1 MFLQK
6 MTSRW
11 KSSEG
16 GDVIGGRREEDC
28 QHSSQT
34 RSPSGTTTVTLARKI
49 VQTIGT
55 KIVQTNGT
63 KIFPNVMK

>member
-1 MFLQK
+1 MV
-6 MTSRW
+6 TSL
-11 KSSEG
+11 EG
-16 GDVIGGRREEDC
+16 GGRRTVSTPVRRGHTSGP
-28 QHSSQT
+28 QHA
-34 RSPSGTTTVTLARKI
+34 TTVTLAKKI

>member
-1 MFLQK
+1 MV
-6 MTSRW
+6 TSL
-11 KSSEG
+11 EG
-16 GDVIGGRREEDC
+16 GGRRTVSTPVRRGHPPGL
-28 QHSSQT
+28 QHAT
-34 RSPSGTTTVTLARKI
+34 PVKLARKI